1 MVVHS
6 SRRPRQ
12 PNALLVNSCRSAP
25 SLCLRCTSLSRHT
38 SVSLSSLT
46 RSFDCLPVSAATR
59 RILRLRQREHR
70 GGTERARARHYAHR
84 LSLPCRACNVNGISA
99 ATAARRLE
107 LNGGGGGGC
116 CTADPPELR
125 HVGGSPLIAAMSGV
139 QRQRHLCC
147 DGGATAGVERWL
159 GGGTCSAG
167 NIGRRPA
174 GADRLGEIKIRAS
187 MILTQ
192 VHLRKPCYDFYF
204 L

>member
-25 SLCLRCTSLSRHT
+25 SLCLRCTSLSLVT
-38 SVSLSSLT
+38 PLSPSPLSPG
-46 RSFDCLPVSAATR
+46 RSTVCLF
-59 RILRLRQREHR
+59 RQPRDGYSGFGNGNIGAEPS
-70 GGTERARARHYAHR
+70 ARARHYAHR